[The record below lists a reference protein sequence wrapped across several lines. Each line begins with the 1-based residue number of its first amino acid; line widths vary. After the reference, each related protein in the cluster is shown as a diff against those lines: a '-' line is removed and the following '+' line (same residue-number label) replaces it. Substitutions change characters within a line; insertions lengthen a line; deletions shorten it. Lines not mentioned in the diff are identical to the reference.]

1 MATTGAPARAHGA
14 TAAPPWR
21 RSPPPWLSW
30 LPSWLPSLLLL
41 SLLALLLSM
50 STLPSPAAAAGD
62 TDPSRVAAQV
72 KAAYI
77 YRFAEHIEWPP
88 AAFADDAAPL
98 VIAVVDADQVAAE
111 LNQLRQTRQIKGRG
125 VTVRTLRA
133 GDPAGA
139 IQVLYIGAQDGA
151 RVKRTLEAAA
161 TPGVLAI
168 TDGAGTLAAGSA
180 ISFVPVDNRIRFDV
194 SLSHAER
201 SGLKISARLL
211 AVAHKIEG
219 GRQ

>member
-1 MATTGAPARAHGA
+1 MAITGAPARAHGGI
-14 TAAPPWR
+14 AAALWR
-21 RSPPPWLSW
+21 RAPLSPLSFP
-30 LPSWLPSLLLL
+30 LLSFLVSLLLL
-41 SLLALLLSM
+41 
-50 STLPSPAAAAGD
+50 TWPLPLPAAAAGD
-62 TDPSRVAAQV
+62 AGDADPSRVAAQV

-77 YRFAEHIEWPP
+77 YRFAEYIEWPP

-111 LNQLRQTRQIKGRG
+111 LNQLRLTRQIKGRG

-139 IQVLYIGAQDGA
+139 IQVLYVGAQDGA

-161 TPGVLAI
+161 TQGVLAI

-180 ISFVPVDNRIRFDV
+180 ISFVPIDNRIRFDV
-194 SLSHAER
+194 SLAHAER

-219 GRQ
+219 GKP